1 MMRVAVNGAAGH
13 MGGILVNLIEMGT
26 EGATLACAVDKFAK
40 GGTILNSFDGFSG
53 ECDAA
58 VDFSHH
64 SAVGEFLSWAVRANV
79 PAVIATTGHDEGEKA
94 EIYAAAEKIPVF
106 FASNMSMGIALLGDM
121 VQKMAAAFPE
131 ADVEIIEKH
140 HNRKVDAPS
149 GTAITL
155 FEAVKAGRPDVKAV
169 YGRGGMGKRE
179 ANDVGIHA
187 VRMGNV
193 VGEHEV
199 IFTTNTQSITLKH
212 EAFDRALFAEG
223 ALKAAK
229 FLVGKSA
236 GLYGMKDLI
245 SAE

>member
-13 MGGILVNLIEMGT
+13 MGGVLINLIEMGT
-26 EGATLACAVDKFAK
+26 EGATLACGVDKNAA
-40 GGTILNSFDGFSG
+40 GDTILKSFDQFAGR
-53 ECDAA
+53 CDVA

-64 SAVGEFLSWAVRANV
+64 TAVKEFLAWAVKAGV
-79 PAVIATTGHDEGEKA
+79 PAVIATTGHDDDEKA
-94 EIYAAAEKIPVF
+94 AISGAAEKIPVF
-106 FASNMSMGIALLGDM
+106 WASNMSMGIAVLADM
-121 VQKMAAAFPE
+121 AQKMAEAFPE
-131 ADVEIIEKH
+131 ADIEIIEKH

-187 VRMGNV
+187 IRMGNI

-229 FLVGKSA
+229 FLVGKPA
-236 GLYGMKDLI
+236 GMYGMKDLVKG
-245 SAE
+245 